1 MIFHNN
7 PMSRCENIRKL
18 ILLVTVDVSAE
29 NQTHT
34 ETCVAKCEIYDIQ
47 SGSFIM

>member
-1 MIFHNN
+1 M
-7 PMSRCENIRKL
+7 
-18 ILLVTVDVSAE
+18 DVSTE

-34 ETCVAKCEIYDIQ
+34 ETCVAKCGIYDIQ